1 MKISD
6 FLLSRIGFIPFSLQG
21 DIEINDFLL
30 LKIST
35 PLSETDEK
43 KIKTFFSRLMKMPV
57 KIMFN
62 SKNTL
67 DYILENWIDLIIG
80 NEEENYLR
88 FFLPDIENN
97 TLIFRI
103 SNKFALERMKKNKI
117 VIDNILKRNLGYL
130 PDYEFV
136 YDDSININYENFL
149 NSKDNDSQ
157 IIDNSDSNDLN
168 IETLNTTNSNINS
181 FQNTN
186 FNHKENETKSD
197 DIVIGKGFKRVSIPL
212 DRLNDIM
219 YQTSQVVVEGRIFH
233 KEFNDRA
240 IILTMYI
247 TDEKDSITIKV
258 FKNNAEKVNNTL
270 KENDY
275 IKVEGKITYDEYQ
288 KEYVII
294 PENILKIPPKERIDN
309 EKEKRVELHAHS
321 KFSAL
326 DSVLDVEELVKTA
339 AKWGHKAVAITDHE
353 VVQSIPTFYNIAKKN
368 NIKPI
373 YGCEINL
380 VNNMASIINNFSEEL
395 SFDSNFTVFDFET
408 TGFDPNTEEI
418 IEIGAVK
425 IINGEISDIYHK
437 LIKPSKNVP
446 QKIQEITGITN
457 EMLEDAP
464 SIETVLPEFMNFIS
478 NTVLVAH
485 NANFDYRFLRRW
497 VKEVMNIDIKIPYID
512 TLAMARA
519 LLNLK
524 GGHSLDKVVKALGLG
539 NFDHHRAHEDAKVT
553 AYAFL
558 KLLEKAKGR
567 GVKNLNE
574 LINLEKMIDFKKLRK
589 YHTTILVK
597 NKTGLK
603 NLYKLVSKA
612 HTEYFYRD
620 TTVLLTE
627 LLANREGLLIGSGC
641 SKNIIFEEFS
651 RGASIEEIN
660 ALISLFD
667 YIEIQPLDSI
677 EHPKVDI
684 KKIKEFYKLLYK
696 SAKNY
701 NIPVVMTGNAHY
713 LNKEDKKARDALII
727 GSATKGQKK
736 TVYPSDK
743 YFRTTKEMLDAA
755 YEIFEDMNIAHEIVI
770 KNTNNIADLIEEIQP
785 LEGKLHP
792 PIIDGADQQVKEL
805 TWKTAK
811 EIYGDPLPEIVKARI
826 ERELNSIINHGYAVL
841 YLMAQK
847 IVKKS
852 NDDGYL
858 VGSRGSVGSSLVATM
873 MGITEVN
880 PLPPHYICSEC
891 QYSEFITDG
900 SYDSGYDLPDKKC
913 PKCGKEMKK
922 NGQDIPFE
930 TFMGFEGDKV
940 PDIDLNFSGEYQ
952 SRAHKF
958 IEELFGSDHVFRA
971 GTISTVAEKT
981 AYGYV
986 KKYAEE
992 YAGDLKNA
1000 EIIRLAKKIEG
1011 SRRTTGQH
1019 PGGLMIVPK
1028 NMDVY
1033 DFTPVQFPANDRKA
1047 NTMTTHF
1054 DYHVIHDDLVKLDA
1068 LGHDDPTFLKM
1079 LSDLTG
1085 IEYKNI
1091 KMDDKETMSIFSSSK
1106 ALGVDLSS
1114 ELRTTVGTLGIP
1126 EFGTQFV
1133 RGMLEETKPK
1143 TFAALVRISGLSHG
1157 TDVWLNNAR
1166 DLIVAKQ
1173 ATVDE
1178 VIACRDDIM
1187 NYLIQKGLEKKH
1199 SFFIMEKVRKGKG
1212 LAPEDEEE
1220 MKKNNVPE
1228 WFINSCKKIKYL
1240 FPKAHAAAYVSM
1252 AFRIAYFKVHY
1263 PLAFYATYFS
1273 VKGDEFNTEIILKG
1287 KNAIRSKIFDLKSR
1301 SLDVK
1306 EKNELTVLELAYEM
1320 ILRGFGFLAPDIYKS
1335 DAKNFIIEEKKLRI
1349 PFIKVPN
1356 LGEKAAVS
1364 IVKARKEK
1372 SFLSVEDLLKRTGI
1386 NKTTIETFRKLGMLK
1401 GLPERNQVNLF
1412 EGLM

>member
-6 FLLSRIGFIPFSLQG
+6 FLLSKLGFDPFNLQG
-21 DIEINDFLL
+21 DIEINDFLI
-30 LKIST
+30 LKLHN
-35 PLSETDEK
+35 PLSENEEK
-43 KIKTFFSRLMKMPV
+43 SIKRFFSRLMKMPV
-57 KIMFN
+57 KIELSSM
-62 SKNTL
+62 KNIE
-67 DYILENWIDLIIG
+67 YISENWLNLIKG
-80 NEEENYLR
+80 NDEENYLR
-88 FFLPDIENN
+88 FLIPDISNN
-97 TLIFRI
+97 ELIFRV
-103 SNKFALERMKKNKI
+103 SNKFALERMKKNKK
-117 VIDNILKRNLGYL
+117 VIDNILIRGLGFL
-130 PDYEFV
+130 PNYEFIF
-136 YDDSININYENFL
+136 DETLNIDYIEL
-149 NSKDNDSQ
+149 EKDL
-157 IIDNSDSNDLN
+157 SNDLN
-168 IETLNTTNSNINS
+168 NIDDTYIIDEYDN
-181 FQNTN
+181 N
-186 FNHKENETKSD
+186 D
-197 DIVIGKGFKRVSIPL
+197 DIVQNKETDKNNVILGNAINKVSMPL
-212 DRLNDIM
+212 NKLNEFV
-219 YQTSQVVVEGRIFH
+219 YQTPKVVVEGTVFY

-240 IILTMYI
+240 IILIMYI
-247 TDEKDSITIKV
+247 TDNKDSITIKI
-258 FKNNAEKVNNTL
+258 FKNNAEMINSKI
-270 KENDY
+270 KEGDH
-275 IKVEGKITYDEYQ
+275 IKIEGKVTYDEYIR
-288 KEYVII
+288 EYVII
-294 PENILKIPPKERIDN
+294 PENIMKIDKHERIDN
-309 EKEKRVELHAHS
+309 SEEKRVELHAHS

-326 DSVLDVEELVKTA
+326 DSVLDVDELVKTA
-339 AKWGHKAVAITDHE
+339 AKWGHKAIAITDHE
-353 VVQSIPTFYNIAKKN
+353 VVQSIPTFYSAAKKN

-373 YGCEINL
+373 FGCEVNI
-380 VNNMASIINNFSEEL
+380 VNNKISIINNFSENIE
-395 SFDSNFTVFDFET
+395 FNSNFVVFDFET

-418 IEIGAVK
+418 IEFGAVK
-425 IINGEISDIYHK
+425 IENGEFTDVFHK
-437 LIKPSKNVP
+437 LVKPKKNVP

-457 EMLEDAP
+457 EMLRDAP
-464 SIETVLPEFMNFIS
+464 DINEVLPEFMKFIENS
-478 NTVLVAH
+478 ILVAH

-497 VKEVMNIDIKIPYID
+497 VKEIMDIEIKIPYID

-519 LLNLK
+519 LLNLR
-524 GGHSLDKVVKALGLG
+524 GGHSLDKVVNALGLG
-539 NFDHHRAHEDAKVT
+539 DFEHHRAHEDAKVT

-558 KLLEKAKGR
+558 KLLDKAKGR
-567 GVKNLNE
+567 GIKKIND

-589 YHTTILVK
+589 YHTTVLVK
-597 NKTGLK
+597 NRTGLK

-620 TTVLLTE
+620 TTVLLSE
-627 LLANREGLLIGSGC
+627 LLENRDGLLIGSGC
-641 SKNIIFEEFS
+641 SNNIIFEEYS
-651 RGASIEEIN
+651 KGASEAEIDD
-660 ALISLFD
+660 LISLFD

-677 EHPKVDI
+677 EHRGIEKE
-684 KKIKEFYKLLYK
+684 KIKDFFKYLYK
-696 SAKNY
+696 SAKKF
-701 NIPVVMTGNAHY
+701 NIPVVMTSNAHY
-713 LNKEDKKARDALII
+713 LNIEDKKARDALII

-736 TVYPSDK
+736 TVYDSNK
-743 YFRTTKEMLDAA
+743 HFRTTDEMLEAA
-755 YEIFEDMNIAHEIVI
+755 YEIFEDDNIAKEIVI
-770 KNTNNIADLIEEIQP
+770 ENTNKIADLIEEIKP

-792 PIIDGADQQVKEL
+792 PIIEGADDTVREL
-805 TWKTAK
+805 SWKTAK
-811 EIYGDPLPEIVKARI
+811 ELYGDPLPEIVKARI

-880 PLPPHYICSEC
+880 PLPPHYICPEC
-891 QYSEFITDG
+891 KYSEFITDG

-913 PKCGKEMKK
+913 PKCGTDLYK

-986 KKYAEE
+986 RKYSEE
-992 YAGDLKNA
+992 IGEELKNP

-1011 SRRTTGQH
+1011 ARRTTGQH

-1028 NMDVY
+1028 NMEVY

-1047 NTMTTHF
+1047 DTMTTHF

-1085 IEYKNI
+1085 VEYNKI

-1106 ALGVDLSS
+1106 ALGIDLTSD
-1114 ELRTTVGTLGIP
+1114 LRTTVGTLGIP

-1166 DLIVAKQ
+1166 DLIVSKQ

-1187 NYLIQKGLEKKH
+1187 NYLIQKGLDKKH

-1212 LAPEDEEE
+1212 LADEDEEE

-1273 VKGDEFNTEIILKG
+1273 VKGDEFNIEVILKG
-1287 KNAIRSKIFDLKSR
+1287 KNAIRSRIFELKSLK

-1306 EKNELTVLELAYEM
+1306 EKNELTVLEIAYEM
-1320 ILRGFGFLAPDIYKS
+1320 LLRGFRFLPPDIYKS
-1335 DAKNFIIEEKKLRI
+1335 DAKNFIIEENNLRI

-1356 LGEKAAVS
+1356 LGEKAAIS
-1364 IVKARKEK
+1364 ILEARKEK
-1372 SFLSVEDLLKRTGI
+1372 EFLSIEDLLNRTGI
-1386 NKTTIETFRKLGMLK
+1386 NKTTIETFKKLGMLK
-1401 GLPERNQVNLF
+1401 GLPEKNQVNLF
-1412 EGLM
+1412 EGFM

>member
-6 FLLSRIGFIPFSLQG
+6 FLLSKLGFDPFNLQG
-21 DIEINDFLL
+21 DIELNNFLILRLHNPIN
-30 LKIST
+30 
-35 PLSETDEK
+35 EK
-43 KIKTFFSRLMKMPV
+43 EERDIKKFFSRLMKMPV
-57 KIMFN
+57 KIELSSHN
-62 SKNTL
+62 NIEYLL
-67 DYILENWIDLIIG
+67 DNWINLING
-80 NEEENYLR
+80 SDEENYLR
-88 FFLPDIENN
+88 FLMPDILNN
-97 TLIFRI
+97 ELIFRV
-103 SNKFALERMKKNKI
+103 SNKFALERMKKNKK
-117 VIDNILKRNLGYL
+117 VIENILERSLGFI
-130 PDYEFV
+130 PNYEFIF
-136 YDDSININYENFL
+136 D
-149 NSKDNDSQ
+149 
-157 IIDNSDSNDLN
+157 
-168 IETLNTTNSNINS
+168 ETLNIDYSDNSS
-181 FQNTN
+181 
-186 FNHKENETKSD
+186 ENETYINETYIIDEPDNNNNNNNTLTNDKNNNDSK
-197 DIVIGKGFKRVSIPL
+197 IILGNPINKVSIPL
-212 DRLNDIM
+212 NKLNEFM
-219 YQTSQVVVEGRIFH
+219 YQTPKVVVEGTVFY

-240 IILTMYI
+240 IILIMYI
-247 TDEKDSITIKV
+247 TDNNDSITIKI
-258 FKNNAEKVNNTL
+258 FKNNAEMINSKI
-270 KENDY
+270 KEGDY
-275 IKVEGKITYDEYQ
+275 IKIEGKVSYDEYQ
-288 KEYVII
+288 REYVII
-294 PENILKIPPKERIDN
+294 PDNIMKIDKVDRIDDAA
-309 EKEKRVELHAHS
+309 EKRVELHAHS

-326 DSVLDVEELVKTA
+326 DSVLDVDELVKTA
-339 AKWGHKAVAITDHE
+339 SKWGHKAIAITDHE
-353 VVQSIPTFYNIAKKN
+353 VVQSIPTFYSSAKKN

-373 YGCEINL
+373 FGCEINI
-380 VNNMASIINNFSEEL
+380 VNNKISIINNFTEDID
-395 SFDSNFTVFDFET
+395 FNSNFVVFDFET
-408 TGFDPNTEEI
+408 TGFDPNIEEI
-418 IEIGAVK
+418 IEFGAVK
-425 IINGEISDIYHK
+425 IENGEITDVFHK
-437 LIKPSKNVP
+437 LVKPKKNVP

-457 EMLEDAP
+457 EMLIDAP
-464 SIETVLPEFMNFIS
+464 SIDEVLPEFIKFIENS
-478 NTVLVAH
+478 VLVAH

-497 VKEVMNIDIKIPYID
+497 TKDVMNIEIKIPYID

-519 LLNLK
+519 LLNLR

-539 NFDHHRAHEDAKVT
+539 NFEHHRAHEDAKVT

-558 KLLEKAKGR
+558 KLLDKAKGR
-567 GVKNLNE
+567 GIKNING

-589 YHTTILVK
+589 YHATVLVK
-597 NKTGLK
+597 NRTGLK
-603 NLYKLVSKA
+603 NLYKLISKA

-620 TTVLLTE
+620 TTVLLSE
-627 LLANREGLLIGSGC
+627 LLENREGLLIGSGC
-641 SKNIIFEEFS
+641 SKNIIFEEYS
-651 RGASIEEIN
+651 KGASDDEIDT
-660 ALISLFD
+660 LISLFD
-667 YIEIQPLDSI
+667 YIEIQPLDSV
-677 EHPKVDI
+677 EHPGVD
-684 KKIKEFYKLLYK
+684 KDKIKEFFKYLYK
-696 SAKNY
+696 SASKF
-701 NIPVVMTGNAHY
+701 NIPIVMTSNAHY
-713 LNKEDKKARDALII
+713 LNIEDKKARDALII

-736 TVYPSDK
+736 TVYNSNK
-743 YFRTTKEMLDAA
+743 YFRTTNEMLDAA
-755 YEIFEDMNIAHEIVI
+755 YEIFEDKNIAKEIVI
-770 KNTNNIADLIEEIQP
+770 ENTNKIADLIEEIQP

-792 PIIDGADQQVKEL
+792 PIIDGADETVREL
-805 TWKTAK
+805 SWKTAK
-811 EIYGDPLPEIVKARI
+811 EIYGDPLPEIVRARI

-880 PLPPHYICSEC
+880 PLPPHYICPDC
-891 QYSEFITDG
+891 KYSEFITDG
-900 SYDSGYDLPDKKC
+900 SFDSGYDLPDKKC
-913 PKCGKEMKK
+913 PKCGTELYK

-958 IEELFGSDHVFRA
+958 IEELFGADHVFRA

-986 KKYAEE
+986 RKYSEE
-992 YAGDLKNA
+992 IGEELKTP
-1000 EIIRLAKKIEG
+1000 EVIRLAKKIEG

-1028 NMDVY
+1028 TMDVY
-1033 DFTPVQFPANDRKA
+1033 DFTPVQFPANDKKA

-1091 KMDDKETMSIFSSSK
+1091 KMDDKDTMSIFSSSK
-1106 ALGVDLSS
+1106 VLGVDLTSD
-1114 ELRTTVGTLGIP
+1114 LKTTVGTLGIP

-1166 DLIVAKQ
+1166 DLIVSKQ

-1187 NYLIQKGLEKKH
+1187 NYLIQKGLDKKH

-1212 LAPEDEEE
+1212 LSDEDEEE
-1220 MKKNNVPE
+1220 MKKNNVPN

-1287 KNAIRSKIFDLKSR
+1287 KNAIRSRIFELKSLK

-1306 EKNELTVLELAYEM
+1306 EKNELTVLEIAYEM
-1320 ILRGFGFLAPDIYKS
+1320 ILRGFGFLPPDIYKS
-1335 DAKNFIIEEKKLRI
+1335 DAKNFIIEGKNLRI

-1356 LGEKAAVS
+1356 LGEKAAIS
-1364 IVKARKEK
+1364 ILEARKEK
-1372 SFLSVEDLLKRTGI
+1372 EFLSIEDLLNRTGI

-1401 GLPERNQVNLF
+1401 GLPEKNQVNLF
-1412 EGLM
+1412 EGLI

>member
-1 MKISD
+1 MKISEYVISKLGFYPFD
-6 FLLSRIGFIPFSLQG
+6 FDGE
-21 DIEINDFLL
+21 IEEDSYLI
-30 LKIST
+30 LKLFD
-35 PLSETDEK
+35 PLSESEERLYK
-43 KIKTFFSRLMKMPV
+43 RFFSRLSKKPV
-57 KIMFN
+57 KIKLLN
-62 SKNTL
+62 KKEPA
-67 DYILENWIDLIIG
+67 YILEKWLDLIAG
-80 NEEENYLR
+80 NSEENYLR
-88 FFLPDIENN
+88 FIVPDIENN
-97 TLIFRI
+97 SLVFRVA
-103 SNKFALERMKKNKI
+103 NKFAFDRVRKYRKNVENI
-117 VIDNILKRNLGYL
+117 VSRTLGYL
-130 PDYEFV
+130 PEYEFI
-136 YDDSININYENFL
+136 YDES
-149 NSKDNDSQ
+149 
-157 IIDNSDSNDLN
+157 LN
-168 IETLNTTNSNINS
+168 IDYNELSDENDFDYHNNEYNNEHIPVNTVPQAVVNNEFSDNIKNEDNEKDKVIIGSYFKKVSVPIDKLNEVMYHTSN
-181 FQNTN
+181 
-186 FNHKENETKSD
+186 
-197 DIVIGKGFKRVSIPL
+197 
-212 DRLNDIM
+212 
-219 YQTSQVVVEGRIFH
+219 VVVEGKVFF

-240 IILTMYI
+240 IIVTLYI
-247 TDEKDSITIKV
+247 TDNRDSITIKS
-258 FKNNAEKVNNTL
+258 FKNNAEKVNN
-270 KENDY
+270 EISVGDS
-275 IKVEGKITYDEYQ
+275 IKVEGKIQYDEFQ

-294 PENILKIPPKERIDN
+294 PFNILKTETKERIDDC
-309 EKEKRVELHAHS
+309 EEKRVELHAHS

-326 DSVLDVEELVKTA
+326 DSVLDVEELVSTA

-353 VVQSIPTFYNIAKKN
+353 VVQSIPTFYSIAKKKG
-368 NIKPI
+368 IKPI
-373 YGCEINL
+373 FGCEINV
-380 VNNMASIINNFSEEL
+380 VNNKVSIAYNLDKEYG
-395 SFDSNFTVFDFET
+395 FDADFVVFDFET
-408 TGFDPNTEEI
+408 TGFDPNAEEI

-425 IINGEISDIYHK
+425 IENGQITDIFHK
-437 LIKPSKNVP
+437 LIKPSKPVP
-446 QKIQEITGITN
+446 LKIQQITGITN

-464 SIETVLPEFMNFIS
+464 DISDVLPEFMDFIGDS
-478 NTVLVAH
+478 ILVAH

-497 VKEVMNIDIKIPYID
+497 VKEIMDIDLVKPYID

-524 GGHSLDKVVKALGLG
+524 GGHSLDKVVKSLGLE
-539 NFDHHRAHEDAKVT
+539 NFEHHRAHEDAKIT
-553 AYAFL
+553 AKVFL
-558 KLLEKAKGR
+558 KLLEKARGR
-567 GVKNLNE
+567 GIKEINSLM
-574 LINLEKMIDFKKLRK
+574 NLEKMIDFKKLRK
-589 YHTTILVK
+589 HHATVLVK
-597 NKTGLK
+597 NRTGLK

-620 TTVLLTE
+620 TTVLLSE
-627 LLANREGLLIGSGC
+627 LLENREGLLIGSGC
-641 SKNIIFEEFS
+641 TKNLIYEEYS
-651 RGASIEEIN
+651 RGASQDEIN
-660 ALISLFD
+660 SLISMYD

-677 EHPKVDI
+677 EHKNVD
-684 KKIKEFYKLLYK
+684 KEQIKEFYRVIYN
-696 SAKNY
+696 SAKDF
-701 NIPVVMTGNAHY
+701 NIPVVMTSNAHY
-713 LNKEDKKARDALII
+713 LNKEDKKIRDALII

-736 TVYPSDK
+736 HVYNSNK

-755 YEIFEDMNIAHEIVI
+755 YEIFEDENIAREIVI
-770 KNTNNIADLIEEIQP
+770 ENTNKIADLIEEIQP

-792 PIIDGADQQVKEL
+792 PIIEGADDTVRQMSWEK
-805 TWKTAK
+805 AK

-880 PLPPHYICSEC
+880 PLPPHYVCPKC
-891 QYSEFITDG
+891 KYSEFITDG

-913 PKCGKEMKK
+913 PHCGIEMKK

-958 IEELFGSDHVFRA
+958 IEELFGSEHVFRA

-992 YAGDLKNA
+992 FAPGMRNS
-1000 EIIRLAKKIEG
+1000 EILRIAKKIEG
-1011 SRRTTGQH
+1011 ARRTTGQH

-1033 DFTPVQFPANDRKA
+1033 DFTPVQYPANDKKA

-1085 IEYKNI
+1085 VEYFNI
-1091 KMDDKETMSIFSSSK
+1091 KMDDKETMSIFSSTK
-1106 ALGVDLSS
+1106 ALGIDLKS
-1114 ELRTTVGTLGIP
+1114 ELKTTVGTLGIP

-1166 DLIVAKQ
+1166 DLIVAKK

-1187 NYLIQKGLEKKH
+1187 NYLIQKGLDKKH

-1212 LAPEDEEE
+1212 LAPEDEEA
-1220 MKKNNVPE
+1220 MVKNKVPE
-1228 WFINSCKKIKYL
+1228 WFIGSCKKIKYL

-1273 VKGDEFNTEIILKG
+1273 VKGDEFNTAIILRGKPAIKG
-1287 KNAIRSKIFDLKSR
+1287 RIFELKASK

-1320 ILRGFGFLAPDIYKS
+1320 ILRGFDFLPPDIYKS
-1335 DAKNFIIEEKKLRI
+1335 DAKNFIIEGNKLRI
-1349 PFIKVPN
+1349 PFIKIPN
-1356 LGEKAAVS
+1356 LGEKAAIS
-1364 IVKARKEK
+1364 IVKAREERK
-1372 SFLSVEDLLKRTGI
+1372 FLSIEDLLNRTGI
-1386 NKTTIETFRKLGMLK
+1386 NKTTVETFKKMGILK

-1412 EGLM
+1412 ESLM

>member
-6 FLLSRIGFIPFSLQG
+6 FLLSKLGFDPFNLQG
-21 DIEINDFLL
+21 EIEINEFLL
-30 LKIST
+30 LKLYN
-35 PLSETDEK
+35 PLSENEEK
-43 KIKTFFSRLMKMPV
+43 NIKRFFSRLMKMPV
-57 KIMFN
+57 KFVLLIKKDLN
-62 SKNTL
+62 
-67 DYILENWIDLIIG
+67 YILENWIDLIKG

-88 FFLPDIENN
+88 FLLPDVSDNE
-97 TLIFRI
+97 LIFRV
-103 SNKFALERMKKNKI
+103 SNRFALERIKKNKEI
-117 VIDNILKRNLGYL
+117 IDKILNRSLGYSPNYEFL
-130 PDYEFV
+130 FDESLNIDYTEIENNDYELIED
-136 YDDSININYENFL
+136 YDEEANDKNLKSIISMGHNTE
-149 NSKDNDSQ
+149 
-157 IIDNSDSNDLN
+157 SNEKSDLN
-168 IETLNTTNSNINS
+168 NDEIILGN
-181 FQNTN
+181 N
-186 FNHKENETKSD
+186 FKK
-197 DIVIGKGFKRVSIPL
+197 VSIPL
-212 DRLNDIM
+212 ERLSEIM
-219 YQTSQVVVEGRIFH
+219 YQTSKVVVEGEVFY
-233 KEFNDRA
+233 KEYNDRA
-240 IILTMYI
+240 IILTMFI
-247 TDEKDSITIKV
+247 TDNTDSITIKA
-258 FKNNAEKVNNTL
+258 FKNSAEKLNANI
-270 KENDY
+270 KEKDF
-275 IKVEGKITYDEYQ
+275 IKVEGRITYDEYQ

-294 PENILKIPPKERIDN
+294 PDNIIKIPPKERIDDA
-309 EKEKRVELHAHS
+309 EVKRVELHAHS

-353 VVQSIPTFYNIAKKN
+353 VVQSIPVFYNVAKKN

-373 YGCEINL
+373 YGCEINV
-380 VNNMASIINNFSEEL
+380 VNNKVSIINNFSKEIKFN
-395 SFDSNFTVFDFET
+395 SKFVVFDFET
-408 TGFDPNTEEI
+408 TGFDPNVEEI

-425 IINGEISDIYHK
+425 IENGEIKEVFHK
-437 LIKPSKNVP
+437 MIKPNKNVP

-457 EMLEDAP
+457 EMLENSP
-464 SIETVLPEFMNFIS
+464 SIEEILPEFMEFITDS
-478 NTVLVAH
+478 VLVAH

-497 VKEVMNIDIKIPYID
+497 AKEVLNIEIKMPYVD

-539 NFDHHRAHEDAKVT
+539 NFEHHRAHEDAKVT

-567 GVKNLNE
+567 GIKTLNE

-589 YHTTILVK
+589 YHAAVLVK
-597 NKTGLK
+597 NRTGLK
-603 NLYKLVSKA
+603 NLYKLISKA

-620 TTVLLTE
+620 TTILLNE
-627 LLANREGLLIGSGC
+627 LLENREGLLIGSGC
-641 SKNIIFEEFS
+641 TKNIIFEEYS
-651 RGASIEEIN
+651 KGASIDEIN
-660 ALISLFD
+660 SLISLFD
-667 YIEIQPLDSI
+667 YIEIQPLDSV
-677 EHPKVDI
+677 EHNGVD
-684 KKIKEFYKLLYK
+684 KNKIKEFYKLLYN
-696 SAKNY
+696 SAKSY

-727 GSATKGQKK
+727 GSATKGKK
-736 TVYPSDK
+736 KKIYDSNK
-743 YFRTTKEMLDAA
+743 YFRTTKEMLEAA
-755 YEIFEDMNIAHEIVI
+755 YEIFEDEEIAKEIVI
-770 KNTNNIADLIEEIQP
+770 ENTNKIADLIEEIKP

-792 PIIDGADQQVKEL
+792 PIIEGADDTVREL
-805 TWKTAK
+805 SWKTAK
-811 EIYGDPLPEIVKARI
+811 EIYGDPLPEIVKSRI
-826 ERELNSIINHGYAVL
+826 ERELKSIINHGYAVL

-880 PLPPHYICSEC
+880 PLPPHYVCPKC
-891 QYSEFITDG
+891 KYSEFITDG

-913 PKCGKEMKK
+913 PKCGMEMKK

-958 IEELFGSDHVFRA
+958 IEELFGVDHVFRA

-992 YAGDLKNA
+992 YAGDLKNP

-1011 SRRTTGQH
+1011 ARRTTGQH

-1028 NMDVY
+1028 NMEVY
-1033 DFTPVQFPANDRKA
+1033 DFTPVQYPANDRKA

-1085 IEYKNI
+1085 VEYKNI

-1166 DLIVAKQ
+1166 DLIAAKK

-1187 NYLIQKGLEKKH
+1187 NYLIQKGLDKKH

-1212 LAPEDEEE
+1212 LASEDEDE

-1287 KNAIRSKIFDLKSR
+1287 RNSIRARIFDLKSLK

-1320 ILRGFGFLAPDIYKS
+1320 LLRGFGFLPPDIYKS
-1335 DAKNFIIEEKKLRI
+1335 DAKNFIIENNKLRI

-1356 LGEKAAVS
+1356 LGEKAAIS
-1364 IVKARKEK
+1364 IVKARQEKE
-1372 SFLSVEDLLKRTGI
+1372 FLSVEDLLKRTGI
-1386 NKTTIETFRKLGMLK
+1386 NKTTVETFRKLGMLK
-1401 GLPERNQVNLF
+1401 GLPEKNQVNLF

>member
-6 FLLSRIGFIPFSLQG
+6 FLISKIGFDPFNLQG
-21 DIEINDFLL
+21 EIEINDILL
-30 LKIST
+30 LKLSN
-35 PLSETDEK
+35 PLNENDERN
-43 KIKTFFSRLMKMPV
+43 IKRFFSRLMKMPV
-57 KIMFN
+57 RVVLLSEKDLN
-62 SKNTL
+62 
-67 DYILENWIDLIIG
+67 YILENWIELING

-88 FFLPDIENN
+88 FLIPDIDGEE
-97 TLIFRI
+97 LIFRV
-103 SNKFALERMKKNKI
+103 SNKFALERMKKNI
-117 VIDNILKRNLGYL
+117 NIIENILSRSLGYL
-130 PDYEFV
+130 PTFELV
-136 YDDSININYENFL
+136 YDENIKIDYENFEDESYEL
-149 NSKDNDSQ
+149 IDDYEKDNEYEEGNYNEIKEKS
-157 IIDNSDSNDLN
+157 SNN
-168 IETLNTTNSNINS
+168 
-181 FQNTN
+181 
-186 FNHKENETKSD
+186 
-197 DIVIGKGFKRVSIPL
+197 VILGNDFKKVSIPL
-212 DRLNDIM
+212 DKLNEVM
-219 YQTSQVVVEGRIFH
+219 YQTSKVVVEGRVFY
-233 KEFNDRA
+233 KEFNDRS

-247 TDEKDSITIKV
+247 TDNKDSISIKA
-258 FKNNAEKVNNTL
+258 FKNSAEKLNNNI
-270 KENDY
+270 KENDV

-288 KEYVII
+288 REYVII
-294 PENILKIPPKERIDN
+294 PENIMKIHLKERVDDC
-309 EKEKRVELHAHS
+309 EEKRVELHVHS

-326 DSVLDVEELVKTA
+326 DSVLDVDELVSTV

-353 VVQSIPTFYNIAKKN
+353 VLQSIPTFYNIAKKN

-373 YGCEINL
+373 YGCEVNV
-380 VNNMASIINNFSEEL
+380 VNNKVSIINNFSNEIN
-395 SFDSNFTVFDFET
+395 FDSTFVVFDFET
-408 TGFDPNTEEI
+408 TGFDPNMEEI

-425 IINGEISDIYHK
+425 IKKGEIVDIFHK
-437 LIKPSKNVP
+437 MVKPRKNVP

-457 EMLEDAP
+457 EMLSNAL
-464 SIETVLPEFMNFIS
+464 SIEEVLPSFFEFIS
-478 NTVLVAH
+478 DSVLVAH

-497 VKEVMNIDIKIPYID
+497 VKEIMNIEIKIPYID

-539 NFDHHRAHEDAKVT
+539 HFEHHRAHEDAKIT
-553 AYAFL
+553 AYVFL
-558 KLLEKAKGR
+558 KLLDKAKGR
-567 GVKNLNE
+567 GIKVIND

-589 YHTTILVK
+589 YHMTVLVK
-597 NKTGLK
+597 NRIGLK
-603 NLYKLVSKA
+603 NLYKLISKA

-620 TTVLLTE
+620 TTVLLNE
-627 LLANREGLLIGSGC
+627 LLENREGLLIGSGC
-641 SKNIIFEEFS
+641 TKNIIFEEYS
-651 RGASIEEIN
+651 RGASIDEIN
-660 ALISLFD
+660 SLISLFD
-667 YIEIQPLDSI
+667 YIEIQPLDSV
-677 EHPKVDI
+677 EHRGVEKN
-684 KKIKEFYKLLYK
+684 KIAEFYKLLYD

-701 NIPVVMTGNAHY
+701 NIPVVMTSNAHY

-736 TVYPSDK
+736 QIFDSNK
-743 YFRTTKEMLDAA
+743 YLRTTKEMLKAA
-755 YEIFEDMNIAHEIVI
+755 YEIFEDEKIAREIVI
-770 KNTNNIADLIEEIQP
+770 ENTNKIADQIEEIKP

-792 PIIDGADQQVKEL
+792 PIIEGADNIVREM
-805 TWKTAK
+805 TWNTAK
-811 EIYGDPLPEIVKARI
+811 KIYGDPLPEIVKARI
-826 ERELNSIINHGYAVL
+826 KRELNSIINHGYAVL

-880 PLPPHYICSEC
+880 PLPPHYVCSKC
-891 QYSEFITDG
+891 KHSEFVTDG
-900 SYDSGYDLPDKKC
+900 SYDSGYDLPDKRC
-913 PKCGKEMKK
+913 PKCNSEMTK

-930 TFMGFEGDKV
+930 TFMGFEGDKI

-952 SRAHKF
+952 TRAHKY
-958 IEELFGSDHVFRA
+958 IEELFGADHVFRA

-986 KKYAEE
+986 KKYAEK
-992 YAGDLKNA
+992 YAGELKNP

-1011 SRRTTGQH
+1011 ARRTTGQH

-1028 NMDVY
+1028 NMEVY

-1091 KMDDKETMSIFSSSK
+1091 KMDDKDTMSIFSSSK
-1106 ALGVDLSS
+1106 VLGIDLTS

-1166 DLIVAKQ
+1166 DLIISKE

-1187 NYLIQKGLEKKH
+1187 NYLIQKGLDKKH

-1212 LAPEDEEE
+1212 LSEEDEEE
-1220 MKKNNVPE
+1220 MKKNKVPK

-1273 VKGDEFNTEIILKG
+1273 VKGDEFNTHIILKG
-1287 KNAIRSKIFDLKSR
+1287 KNAIRNRIFDLKSLK

-1306 EKNELTVLELAYEM
+1306 EKNELTVLEIAYEM
-1320 ILRGFGFLAPDIYKS
+1320 ILRGFGFLPPDIYKS
-1335 DAKNFIIEEKKLRI
+1335 DSKNFIIEGNNLRI

-1364 IVKARKEK
+1364 IVKARAEKE
-1372 SFLSVEDLLKRTGI
+1372 FLSVEDLLKRTGI
-1386 NKTTIETFRKLGMLK
+1386 NKTTLETFRKLGMLK
-1401 GLPERNQVNLF
+1401 GLPEKNQVNLF
-1412 EGLM
+1412 EEFM

>member
-6 FLLSRIGFIPFSLQG
+6 FLLSKLEFDPFNLQG
-21 DIEINDFLL
+21 EVEINDFLL
-30 LKIST
+30 LKLNN
-35 PLSETDEK
+35 PLNESDEK
-43 KIKTFFSRLMKMPV
+43 KVKKFFSRLMKMPV
-57 KIMFN
+57 KIILL
-62 SKNTL
+62 SKKDL
-67 DYILENWIDLIIG
+67 SYILENWIDLING

-88 FFLPDIENN
+88 FLLPDISENE
-97 TLIFRI
+97 LIFRV
-103 SNKFALERMKKNKI
+103 SNKFALERVKKNRKI
-117 VIDNILKRNLGYL
+117 IDNILSRSLGYL

-136 YDDSININYENFL
+136 FDEKIAIDYKNFETNKKGDYELSEEF
-149 NSKDNDSQ
+149 DNVIVVDESV
-157 IIDNSDSNDLN
+157 DNN
-168 IETLNTTNSNINS
+168 IESKK
-181 FQNTN
+181 Q
-186 FNHKENETKSD
+186 D
-197 DIVIGKGFKRVSIPL
+197 DYVILGNKFKKVSIPL
-212 DRLNDIM
+212 DKLNDIM
-219 YQTSQVVVEGRIFH
+219 YQTSKVVIEGKVFY
-233 KEFNDRA
+233 KEYNDRA

-247 TDEKDSITIKV
+247 TDNTDSIIIKA
-258 FKNNAEKVNNTL
+258 FKNSAERLNNNI
-270 KENDY
+270 KEGEF

-294 PENILKIPPKERIDN
+294 PENIMKIEAKERIDN
-309 EKEKRVELHAHS
+309 FEKKRVELHAHS

-326 DSVLDVEELVKTA
+326 DSVLDVEDLVKTA

-353 VVQSIPTFYNIAKKN
+353 VVQSIPTFYNIAKKE

-373 YGCEINL
+373 YGCEINV
-380 VNNMASIINNFSEEL
+380 VNNRASIIYNFSDEIP
-395 SFDSNFTVFDFET
+395 FDSNFVVFDFET
-408 TGFDPNTEEI
+408 TGLDPNIEEI
-418 IEIGAVK
+418 IEFGAVK
-425 IINGEISDIYHK
+425 IINGEITDVFHK
-437 LIKPSKNVP
+437 MVKPQKNVP

-457 EMLEDAP
+457 EMLINAP
-464 SIETVLPEFMNFIS
+464 SIKEVLPEFMSFIS
-478 NTVLVAH
+478 DSVLVAH

-497 VKEVMNIDIKIPYID
+497 VKEIMNIEIKIPYID
-512 TLAMARA
+512 TLSMSRA

-524 GGHSLDKVVKALGLG
+524 GGHSLDKVVKVLGLG
-539 NFDHHRAHEDAKVT
+539 NFEHHRAHEDAKIT
-553 AYAFL
+553 AHVFL

-567 GVKNLNE
+567 GIRTLND

-589 YHTTILVK
+589 YHMTVLVK
-597 NKTGLK
+597 NRTGLK
-603 NLYKLVSKA
+603 NLYKLISKA

-620 TTVLLTE
+620 TTVLLNE
-627 LLANREGLLIGSGC
+627 LLENREGLLIGSGC
-641 SKNIIFEEFS
+641 TKNIIFEEYS

-677 EHPKVDI
+677 EHPDKDSENGNMDSKKV
-684 KKIKEFYKLLYK
+684 KEFYKLLYN

-736 TVYPSDK
+736 KVYNSNK

-755 YEIFEDMNIAHEIVI
+755 YEIFEDKKIAEEIVI
-770 KNTNNIADLIEEIQP
+770 ENTNKIADLVEEIKP
-785 LEGKLHP
+785 LEGNLHP
-792 PIIDGADQQVKEL
+792 PIIEGADDTVREL
-805 TWKTAK
+805 TWETAK
-811 EIYGDPLPEIVKARI
+811 EVYGEPLPEIVKARI
-826 ERELNSIINHGYAVL
+826 ERELKSIINHGYAVL

-880 PLPPHYICSEC
+880 PLPPHYICPEC
-891 QYSEFITDG
+891 KYSEFITDG
-900 SYDSGYDLPDKKC
+900 SYESGYDLPDKKC
-913 PKCGKEMKK
+913 PKCGIELKK

-930 TFMGFEGDKV
+930 TFMGFEGDKI

-952 SRAHKF
+952 TRAHKF
-958 IEELFGSDHVFRA
+958 IEELFGEDHVFRA

-986 KKYAEE
+986 RKYAEE
-992 YAGDLKNA
+992 YAGGLKNP
-1000 EIIRLAKKIEG
+1000 EIIRLAKIIEG
-1011 SRRTTGQH
+1011 ARRTTGQH

-1028 NMDVY
+1028 NMEVF
-1033 DFTPVQFPANDRKA
+1033 DFTPIQFPANDRKA
-1047 NTMTTHF
+1047 NTKTTHF

-1091 KMDDKETMSIFSSSK
+1091 KMDDKKTMSIFSSSK
-1106 ALGVDLSS
+1106 ALGVDLTSD
-1114 ELRTTVGTLGIP
+1114 LRTTVGTLGIP

-1166 DLIVAKQ
+1166 DLIVSGK

-1187 NYLIQKGLEKKH
+1187 NYLIHKGLDKKH

-1212 LAPEDEEE
+1212 LAPEDEDE

-1228 WFINSCKKIKYL
+1228 WFVNSCKKIKYL

-1287 KNAIRSKIFDLKSR
+1287 KNAIRNRIFDLKSR

-1306 EKNELTVLELAYEM
+1306 EKNELTVLEIAYEM
-1320 ILRGFGFLAPDIYKS
+1320 ILRGFGFLPPDIYKA
-1335 DAKNFIIEEKKLRI
+1335 DAKNFIIEGNNLRI

-1356 LGEKAAVS
+1356 LGEKAAIS
-1364 IVKARKEK
+1364 IVKAREEKE
-1372 SFLSVEDLLKRTGI
+1372 FLSIEDLLNRTGI
-1386 NKTTIETFRKLGMLK
+1386 NKTTVETFKKMGILK
-1401 GLPERNQVNLF
+1401 GLPEKNQVNLF